1 MYSFE
6 FNHLESLTG
15 INQLEDGFYL
25 WVFHADKIPPHIGCS
40 VNGKYFSL
48 KFNGKDENVP
58 IELVLATI
66 DRKSIPT
73 LVIEIKSTVS
83 LEMVMVIFESYS
95 TTVPDE
101 VTCLAPISRL
111 LHCPDSVMKLS
122 NLLSYLALR
131 AELLRVF
138 KLHLGHDFIG
148 IKHYSQGDIHKT
160 LKQLRDAKS

>member
-6 FNHLESLTG
+6 FNSLESFTG
-15 INQLEDGFYL
+15 INQLGDGFYL

-40 VNGKYFSL
+40 VNGQYFSL

-73 LVIEIKSTVS
+73 LIIEIKSTVS
-83 LEMVMVIFESYS
+83 LEMVMDVFESYS
-95 TTVPDE
+95 TTVPNE
-101 VTCLAPISRL
+101 VTCLAPIARL
-111 LHCPDSVMKLS
+111 LHCPDSVRKLS
-122 NLLSYLALR
+122 NLLTYLSFR

-138 KLHLGHDFIG
+138 KLHLELNFMG
-148 IKHYSQGDIHKT
+148 IKHYSQGDIHQT